1 MRRKDDIEA
10 NEKATMKPSKKMQK
24 RTAIVKPLPTRKIQK
39 SKSENIIQTEEGLS
53 NQKDKQQTIEQKR
66 LSNSLE
72 RTSNVQRFKSPQRR
86 QRKQLEVRC
95 KNQLLNIPNAYLYLK
110 LIQQR

>member
-10 NEKATMKPSKKMQK
+10 NEKATTKPSKKMQK
-24 RTAIVKPLPTRKIQK
+24 RTAIVKPLQTRKIQK
-39 SKSENIIQTEEGLS
+39 SKSENSIQTEEGLS
-53 NQKDKQQTIEQKR
+53 NQKDKQQNIEQKR

-95 KNQLLNIPNAYLYLK
+95 KNQLIEYSE
-110 LIQQR
+110 